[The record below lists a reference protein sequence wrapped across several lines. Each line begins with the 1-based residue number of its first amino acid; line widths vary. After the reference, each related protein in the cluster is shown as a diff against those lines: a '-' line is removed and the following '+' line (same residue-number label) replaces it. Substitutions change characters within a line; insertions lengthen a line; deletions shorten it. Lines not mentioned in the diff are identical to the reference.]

1 MNQVIT
7 SQNAPAAVGTYSTA
21 IKAGNTLYCSG
32 QLGLDPSTG
41 ELPNSVEAQ
50 VRQAFRNVFAIVE
63 AAGGKPS
70 DIVRQTVYL
79 TDLANFGTV
88 NKVMSEIF
96 QAPYPARSCVQISA
110 LPKGGLVE
118 VEATAVIG

>member
-1 MNQVIT
+1 M
-7 SQNAPAAVGTYSTA
+7 
-21 IKAGNTLYCSG
+21 
-32 QLGLDPSTG
+32 
-41 ELPNSVEAQ
+41 PNSVEAQ

-79 TDLANFGTV
+79 TDLGNFAIV
-88 NKVMSEIF
+88 NKVMSEVF
-96 QAPYPARSCVQISA
+96 QAPYPARSCMQISA

>member
-7 SQNAPAAVGTYSTA
+7 SANAPAAVGTYSTA

-32 QLGLDPSTG
+32 QLGIDPLTG
-41 ELPNSVEAQ
+41 DLPGSVEAQ

-79 TDLANFGTV
+79 TDLANFGIV
-88 NKVMSEIF
+88 NKIMSEIF
-96 QAPYPARSCVQISA
+96 SAPYPARSCVQISA

>member
-7 SQNAPAAVGTYSTA
+7 CENAPAAVGTYSVA
-21 IKAGNTLYCSG
+21 FKAGNTLYCSG
-32 QLGLDPSTG
+32 QLGIDPSTG

-63 AAGGKPS
+63 SAGGKPS

-79 TDLANFGTV
+79 TDLANFAVV
-88 NKVMSEIF
+88 NKVMAEVF
-96 QAPYPARSCVQISA
+96 KAPYPARSCVKISA